1 MGSIMR
7 DGPTLP
13 FIATLVGVALYS
25 LMDALMK
32 GSSLAI
38 GAYSALLWR
47 SMAAVLL
54 AVPLWRLSGG
64 RWPELTTVR
73 LHLLRGVVAAA
84 MALTFF
90 FALTLLPMAE
100 AIALSFIAPLIAL
113 YLAAVMLGETVSRGA
128 VAASLIGLVGV
139 VVIAYARLG
148 ASGHG
153 DRAALGI
160 ASVLLSAV
168 LYAWNLVLQ
177 RRQAL
182 VARPLEVASFMNTT
196 VLLALLPFAPWFA
209 QAPSSGA
216 IALAIGGAATLA
228 VGAGMLFSWAYARAE
243 THVLVPVEYSAFGW
257 AALIGWL
264 AFGERL
270 TWPTLFGTVLVVAA
284 CWTAAPRRR
293 PEQTAV

>member
-1 MGSIMR
+1 MR
-7 DGPTLP
+7 DGPALP
-13 FIATLVGVALYS
+13 FVATLVGVALYS

-47 SMAAVLL
+47 SVAAVLL

-64 RWPELTTVR
+64 PWPAWATVR

-90 FALTLLPMAE
+90 FARTLLPMAE

-113 YLAAVMLGETVSRGA
+113 YLSAVMLGETVSRGA
-128 VAASLIGLVGV
+128 VAASVLGLAGV
-139 VVIAYARLG
+139 IVIAYARLG

-153 DRAALGI
+153 DKAALGI

-182 VARPLEVASFMNTT
+182 LARPLEVASFMNTT

-209 QAPSSGA
+209 RMPSSGMLA
-216 IALAIGGAATLA
+216 VAIGGAAALA

-243 THVLVPVEYSAFGW
+243 AHVLVPVEYSAFGW
-257 AALIGWL
+257 AALMGWL

-270 TWPTLFGTVLVVAA
+270 TWPTLFGTALVVAA
-284 CWTAAPRRR
+284 CWTAAPSRR

>member
-1 MGSIMR
+1 
-7 DGPTLP
+7 
-13 FIATLVGVALYS
+13 
-25 LMDALMK
+25 
-32 GSSLAI
+32 
-38 GAYSALLWR
+38 
-47 SMAAVLL
+47 
-54 AVPLWRLSGG
+54 
-64 RWPELTTVR
+64 
-73 LHLLRGVVAAA
+73 